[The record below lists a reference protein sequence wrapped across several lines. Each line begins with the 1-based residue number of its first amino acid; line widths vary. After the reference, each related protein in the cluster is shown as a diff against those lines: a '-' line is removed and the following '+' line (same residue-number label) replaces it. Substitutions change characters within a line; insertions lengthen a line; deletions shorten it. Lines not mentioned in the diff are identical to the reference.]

1 MGLPLLFAHGPR
13 PQTFLQAAAW
23 PRKLFLWASEGD
35 VRDPR
40 APPSNPR
47 EQTQAPACHVKQPPP
62 PSKPYCVGITP
73 ALAKQRPQLGSE
85 SFFYAAAW
93 PRKLFLWAS
102 EGNVRDPRAPPPN
115 PSRQLAGLPPFLQA
129 AAWLRKLFLWAS
141 EGNVRDP
148 RAPPPNPSR
157 QLAGVPLLLACP
169 RQRKPQHATLSSHPR
184 LQSPT
189 ASASLL
195 HWPNKGRSLAQ
206 KAFSMPQLGPES
218 FFYGLP
224 KATLET
230 HGPRPQTL
238 LGSRQACRGLSVAC
252 PKPAPSLRPP
262 APPAN
267 VPAGRSLAQKACSMG
282 LPLLFAHG
290 PRPQTFLQAA
300 AWPRKLFLWASEGNV
315 RDPRAPPSNPREQTQ
330 APACHVK
337 QPPPPSKPYCVGITP
352 ALAKQRPQLGSESF
366 FYAAAWP
373 RKLFL
378 WASEGNVRDPRAPPP
393 NPSRQLAGLPP
404 FLQAAAWLR
413 KLFLWASEGNVRDPR
428 APPPNPSRQLAG
440 VPLLLACPRQRKPQ
454 QATLSSHPRLQSP
467 TASASL
473 LHWPNKGR
481 SLAQKAF
488 SMPQLGPES
497 FFYGLPK
504 ATLETHGP
512 RPQTLLGSRQAC
524 RGLSEACPFSSP
536 TGPARKRS
544 CRPQLG
550 PESLFYGP
558 ASSLRPRAPPA
569 NVPAGRSL
577 AQKAFSMGFRRQR

>member
-13 PQTFLQAAAW
+13 PQTFLQ
-23 PRKLFLWASEGD
+23 
-35 VRDPR
+35 
-40 APPSNPR
+40 
-47 EQTQAPACHVKQPPP
+47 
-62 PSKPYCVGITP
+62 
-73 ALAKQRPQLGSE
+73 
-85 SFFYAAAW
+85 AAAW

-252 PKPAPSLRPP
+252 PKPAPSLRP
-262 APPAN
+262 
-267 VPAGRSLAQKACSMG
+267 
-282 LPLLFAHG
+282 
-290 PRPQTFLQAA
+290 
-300 AWPRKLFLWASEGNV
+300 
-315 RDPRAPPSNPREQTQ
+315 
-330 APACHVK
+330 
-337 QPPPPSKPYCVGITP
+337 
-352 ALAKQRPQLGSESF
+352 
-366 FYAAAWP
+366 
-373 RKLFL
+373 
-378 WASEGNVRDPRAPPP
+378 
-393 NPSRQLAGLPP
+393 
-404 FLQAAAWLR
+404 
-413 KLFLWASEGNVRDPR
+413 
-428 APPPNPSRQLAG
+428 
-440 VPLLLACPRQRKPQ
+440 
-454 QATLSSHPRLQSP
+454 
-467 TASASL
+467 
-473 LHWPNKGR
+473 
-481 SLAQKAF
+481 
-488 SMPQLGPES
+488 
-497 FFYGLPK
+497 
-504 ATLETHGP
+504 
-512 RPQTLLGSRQAC
+512 
-524 RGLSEACPFSSP
+524 
-536 TGPARKRS
+536 
-544 CRPQLG
+544 
-550 PESLFYGP
+550 
-558 ASSLRPRAPPA
+558 RAPPA

-577 AQKAFSMGFRRQR
+577 AQKAFSMGFRRRR